1 MTNVHEL
8 IIQKINDVE
17 HYSAIKK
24 NEVLI
29 YNIDDS

>member
-8 IIQKINDVE
+8 IIQKIKDME
-17 HYSAIKK
+17 YYSAIKK

-29 YNIDDS
+29 YNIDDP